1 MQDVQSRGRGDSSR
15 LVNRV
20 KSNFASAALGAN
32 LKEII
37 SQPTG
42 YLMAYQYLS
51 GEAMAKG
58 ATMANDYDSMM
69 KYSDYAMVRD
79 YDKGYLLSESLGD
92 KVEGFAKKFGE
103 PLDWAD
109 KYTMGKLWNACR
121 VEVELKQGL
130 KIGTEEN
137 YKAAAEL
144 LEKVG
149 RLTQPNYDA
158 SEKSGF
164 QRNKNEIISSFSMFS
179 SVQTKQLSRI
189 VESVTKYQM
198 YKERAAKEPT
208 EANKNAMAAAK
219 EEMARCQA
227 GVLMMNA
234 GYVLICTLVKAAL
247 PKKEEEKITDAM
259 DLTKKMTSGMIESY
273 VGIIPFADDA
283 ANMFIDG
290 YDAGHF
296 FYSSI
301 NDMAS
306 AIRGMKN
313 IDKDP
318 GKVLYNLAVATGQ
331 MTGIPTRN
339 IANIL
344 KGGVNRA
351 ASSMGTQAEYE
362 GNKLL
367 YKAFGGE
374 KKATYINLLYSALYD
389 GDSDT
394 AKYIIDDMVKRG
406 YTKQSISTS
415 LKTMFAQQAVEYW
428 AEDDSENL
436 QKVFEAMSLVGLS
449 QKNIKSQIQ
458 TQMKKHIVAD
468 KAIVKL
474 AEKISRYRHSSP
486 DWQASHKANLQAE
499 IDKLIQENAEK
510 GYNQSV
516 VTAAIESLIE

>member
-1 MQDVQSRGRGDSSR
+1 
-15 LVNRV
+15 
-20 KSNFASAALGAN
+20 
-32 LKEII
+32 
-37 SQPTG
+37 
-42 YLMAYQYLS
+42 
-51 GEAMAKG
+51 
-58 ATMANDYDSMM
+58 
-69 KYSDYAMVRD
+69 
-79 YDKGYLLSESLGD
+79 
-92 KVEGFAKKFGE
+92 
-103 PLDWAD
+103 
-109 KYTMGKLWNACR
+109 
-121 VEVELKQGL
+121 
-130 KIGTEEN
+130 
-137 YKAAAEL
+137 
-144 LEKVG
+144 
-149 RLTQPNYDA
+149 
-158 SEKSGF
+158 
-164 QRNKNEIISSFSMFS
+164 
-179 SVQTKQLSRI
+179 
-189 VESVTKYQM
+189 M

-208 EANKNAMAAAK
+208 EANKKALAAAK

-247 PKKEEEKITDAM
+247 PKKEEEKIKDAM

-344 KGGVNRA
+344 KGGVNRV
-351 ASSMGTQAEYE
+351 ASSMGTHAEYE

-374 KKATYINLLYSALYD
+374 KKTTYINLLYGALYE

-428 AEDDSENL
+428 AEGDSENL
-436 QKVFEAMSLVGLS
+436 QKVFDAMSLVGLS

-458 TQMKKHIVAD
+458 TQMKKRIVAD

-474 AEKISRYRHSSP
+474 AEKISRYRQSSP
-486 DWQASHKANLQAE
+486 DWQASHKANLRAE
-499 IDKLIQENAEK
+499 IDALIRKYAEK
-510 GYNQSV
+510 GYNKDV
-516 VTAAIESLIE
+516 VIAAIESLIE